1 MQRSLVIEPSKCTGC
16 MQCELACSF
25 VKEGRFNPSKS
36 RIRVFNFHEEG
47 RFVPFTCTQCSEA
60 WCQQACP
67 VSAIAIDGA
76 TGAKIIIDSACVGC
90 RLCTIACPFG
100 TVNFSQQ
107 TGKVVKCD
115 LCDGEPAC
123 VPACPTGA
131 ITYKD
136 ANWTGLDKMRDWAG
150 RTDTGAQAGA

>member
-25 VKEGRFNPSKS
+25 EKEGLFNPSRS
-36 RIRVFNFHEEG
+36 RIRVFNFHAEG
-47 RFVPFTCTQCSEA
+47 KFIPFTCTQCAEA

-67 VSAIAIDGA
+67 VDAIEVDAA
-76 TGAKIIIDSACVGC
+76 TGAKIVLDNSCVGC
-90 RLCTIACPFG
+90 RLCAIACPFG
-100 TVNFSQQ
+100 AVNFNQQ

-115 LCDGEPAC
+115 LCGDQPAC

-131 ITYKD
+131 IAYLD
-136 ANWTGLDKMRDWAG
+136 ADWTGLERMRETAA
-150 RTDTGAQAGA
+150 RTAADAAESA